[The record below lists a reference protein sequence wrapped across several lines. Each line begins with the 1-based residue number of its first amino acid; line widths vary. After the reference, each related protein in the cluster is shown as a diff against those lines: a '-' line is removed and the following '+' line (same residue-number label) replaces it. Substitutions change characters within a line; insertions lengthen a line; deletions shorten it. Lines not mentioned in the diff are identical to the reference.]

1 MIPVCS
7 PVDGQIGMWPLNK
20 RFGGSN
26 LVDGQSDLDLHNV
39 IFTDVSS
46 QWFSPIVRFS
56 GESYGKFATVS
67 DLSTI
72 RDFGWIATIYR
83 ETTRAVPMI
92 EWWSGDS
99 FRTHIWI
106 FPDKLFINLFR
117 NGCGNQEIAHSLP
130 LQTHEWYTVA
140 VSYDYALSTVSMWV
154 NGLSTVTSV
163 PSCPGYL
170 TAPTDV
176 WINRR

>member
-1 MIPVCS
+1 
-7 PVDGQIGMWPLNK
+7 MWPLNK

-26 LVDGQSDLDLHNV
+26 LVDGKTDLDLHNDD
-39 IFTDVSS
+39 FTDVSS
-46 QWFSPIVRFS
+46 QWYSPLVRFS
-56 GESYGKFATVS
+56 GDTYGNVATVS
-67 DLSTI
+67 DMSTI

-83 ETTRAVPMI
+83 ETTGEVPLI
-92 EWWSGDS
+92 EWWSGNS
-99 FRTHIWI
+99 ILTHIWI
-106 FPDKLFINLFR
+106 SYEKLYINLFR
-117 NGCGNQEIAHSLP
+117 NGCSNQRIFHSLA
-130 LQTHEWYTVA
+130 LQTHQWYTVA

-170 TAPTDV
+170 SAPTDV